1 MPRGPLPSPTR
12 RRRNAAA
19 IPTTLL
25 PAAGHKGRPPALPS
39 WVELA
44 RAGRAWWRF
53 AWRTPQAAGWGPS
66 FAPVVARR
74 AGLEDDFASAPDLK
88 TRLAL
93 AKELRELDDRLGL
106 TPKGMAALRWRIVDE
121 RKTDPAAVDELSR
134 QREERR
140 HRLVAEQ

>member
-39 WVELA
+39 WVKLA
-44 RAGRAWWRF
+44 SAGRAWWRF
-53 AWRTPQAAGWGPS
+53 AWKTPQAAGWGPS

-74 AGLEDDFASAPDLK
+74 AVLEDDFAAAPDVRE
-88 TRLAL
+88 RLQVAR
-93 AKELRELDDRLGL
+93 EIRELDDRLGL
-106 TPKGMAALRWRIVDE
+106 TPKGMAALRWKIVGEHETAPAPGDE
-121 RKTDPAAVDELSR
+121 VSR

-140 HRLVAEQ
+140 RRLVSEG